1 MLELSI
7 PGGERYDEVTETFIS
22 DDSIELRLEHSL
34 VAVAEW
40 ESKWKTPFIGGS
52 KKSHEMII
60 DYLRCMAD
68 GRVSVKDLSRIGPD
82 EVKQIQEYLDDS
94 YTATTFRGGD
104 DGRSRPVTSEE
115 IYGWMVAYRIPFE
128 CQYWNLNRL
137 MMLIRVCGYQQNPK
151 RKKEA
156 QSETLSRYRSINEK
170 RRAETEERLRAQRDR
185 QR

>member
-22 DDSIELRLEHSL
+22 DEPIDLQLEHSL
-34 VAVAEW
+34 VAVAKW
-40 ESKWKTPFIGGS
+40 ESKWKTPFIGGDE
-52 KKSHEMII
+52 KSHEMII
-60 DYLRCMAD
+60 DYLRCMAE
-68 GRVSVKDLSRIGPD
+68 GRVSAKDLSRMGLN
-82 EVKQIQEYLDDS
+82 EVKLIQEYLEDS
-94 YTATTFRGGD
+94 HTATTFRGGAE
-104 DGRSRPVTSEE
+104 GRTKAVTSEE

-170 RRAETEERLRAQRDR
+170 RRAETEERLRAQRNQ

>member
-22 DDSIELRLEHSL
+22 DAPIELRLEHSL

-40 ESKWKTPFIGGS
+40 ESKWKMPFLGGDS
-52 KKSHEMII
+52 KSHEMII
-60 DYLRCMAD
+60 DYLRCMAE
-68 GRVSVKDLSRIGPD
+68 GGVSAKALLRIGPS

-94 YTATTFRGGD
+94 HTATTFRGGE
-104 DGRSRPVTSEE
+104 DGRARPVTSEE
-115 IYGWMVAYRIPFE
+115 IYGWIVAYRIPFE

-137 MMLIRVCGYQQNPK
+137 MILIRVCGYQQNPK

-156 QSETLSRYRSINEK
+156 RSETLSRYRSINEK
-170 RRAETEERLRAQRDR
+170 RRAETEERLRAQRN
-185 QR
+185 Q

>member
-1 MLELSI
+1 MLKLSI

-22 DDSIELRLEHSL
+22 DEPIELRLEHSL

-40 ESKWKTPFIGGS
+40 ESKWKTPFLGGES
-52 KKSHEMII
+52 KSHEMII
-60 DYLRCMAD
+60 DYLGCMAE
-68 GRVSVKDLSRIGPD
+68 RQVSSKDLLRIGPS
-82 EVKQIQEYLDDS
+82 EVKKIQEYLDDS
-94 YTATTFRGGD
+94 HTATTFRGGE
-104 DGRSRPVTSEE
+104 DGRARPVTSEE

-137 MMLIRVCGYQQNPK
+137 LMLIRVCGYQQNPK

-170 RRAETEERLRAQRDR
+170 RRAETEERLRAQRN
-185 QR
+185 Q